1 MSYLKRRTEVPW
13 GALALQFG
21 ANYSSTRYFKRSF
34 NQQLRKVLVVYPE
47 ATVEEGVYGLVP
59 QAVRPP
65 LSSGSRRREPY
76 PQNTVVIP
84 SYPRING
91 PR

>member
-47 ATVEEGVYGLVP
+47 ATVEEGVYGLVLKP
-59 QAVRPP
+59 SVHLCQAAPEGVNLIHRTLW
-65 LSSGSRRREPY
+65 LSR
-76 PQNTVVIP
+76 VIHA
-84 SYPRING
+84 
-91 PR
+91 

>member
-47 ATVEEGVYGLVP
+47 ATVEEGVYGLVLKP
-59 QAVRPP
+59 SVTSVKRLPKALPW
-65 LSSGSRRREPY
+65 LS
-76 PQNTVVIP
+76 Q
-84 SYPRING
+84 
-91 PR
+91 